1 MVKMMI
7 YVLARANQC
16 LVVAVGLIVSLIER
30 LHELR
35 KNKRITGCA
44 EEHGTY
50 QYYR

>member
-1 MVKMMI
+1 MKMMI

-44 EEHGTY
+44 EEAHGTY
-50 QYYR
+50 QYR